1 MALFYRPFLEGVFFE
16 DTPSGVAPAAFKELA
31 GFGFFLSG
39 ARAAEFSPDTG
50 ASISVER
57 ASELQSS
64 LNSRA
69 TLT

>member
-1 MALFYRPFLEGVFFE
+1 MICERCNIKIAVSLKFM
-16 DTPSGVAPAAFKELA
+16 APAAFKEPA